1 MTASATGLRRLAS
14 EQNQQ
19 DKTRR
24 RHDCKR
30 SKYFIEPNE
39 NKDPES
45 PAGKARERGCI
56 ASLRGLAQH
65 ISAARMG
72 EIIPELEDEDEVKA
86 IIEADAFVRPRR
98 PPARC

>member
-1 MTASATGLRRLAS
+1 MHRGASRT
-14 EQNQQ
+14 N
-19 DKTRR
+19 KTRQ
-24 RHDCKR
+24 DEDNCKR

-39 NKDPES
+39 NKDPRPES